1 MRWTMGLM
9 VFFTAVFL
17 MNGVF
22 LYLAFS
28 GREPVAESYERE
40 AR

>member
-1 MRWTMGLM
+1 M

-22 LYLAFS
+22 LYLAIS